1 MNSTSC
7 QALILSLNTLFTNL
21 LFMRMENLKDFI
33 DVWNNSNCASSLNAT
48 VLYWIINTDCGLLS
62 FQTEE
67 FLILT

>member
-1 MNSTSC
+1 MLFKGRKRCWIMYETVKV
-7 QALILSLNTLFTNL
+7 IRLSD
-21 LFMRMENLKDFI
+21 MDEVKDFI